1 MYCAVHSMGLMGIDG
16 YPVTVEASLERGMPS
31 FDLVGLPD
39 AAVRESKDRVRAVVV
54 ALCQSFPTARLI
66 VNLAPADTR
75 KTGSVYDLPILVAIL
90 QATGFLQAPLEE
102 AAFLGELSL
111 SGGVR
116 PVDGVLSMVLAARE
130 QGLRQVYVPAGNGA
144 EASVVKGIAV
154 YPVESARQ
162 LLEHLAGDRPIRP
175 LAPSGLEQAPPQG
188 AMPDFAEVRGQ
199 EEAKRGLEVAAAGGH
214 NLLLIGPPGTG
225 KSMLAKR
232 LPSILP
238 PLDFDEAVETTR
250 IHSIAGLLAPGTPL
264 ISQRPFR
271 SPHHTVSPAGLTGG
285 GSYPRPGEIS
295 LAHNGVLFLDEMPE
309 FEKRALEVLRQPLE
323 DGTVTIARAGYRVT
337 YPSAVMLVGAMNP
350 CPCGYYGHPTRA
362 CTCNPAKI
370 ALYLGKISGPLLDR
384 LDLHIEVPPVEYSQ
398 LADPAPAES
407 SAAIRERVLA
417 ARQRQRERMAG
428 LGISCNAR
436 IPPAKLRQLC
446 PLTGEA
452 GRLLQNAFD
461 KLGMSARSY
470 DRVLKVAR
478 TIADLDG
485 SDVIQADH
493 RAEAVQY
500 RGLDRKYWE
509 RERALM

>member
-39 AAVRESKDRVRAVVV
+39 AAVRESKDRVRAVVST
-54 ALCQSFPTARLI
+54 LCRSFPAARLI

-90 QATGFLQAPLEE
+90 SASGYLQAELGES
-102 AAFLGELSL
+102 AFLGELSL
-111 SGGVR
+111 SGMVR

-130 QGLRQVYVPAGNGA
+130 QGLRAVYLPAGNAAEGA
-144 EASVVKGIAV
+144 VVRGISV
-154 YPVESARQ
+154 YPVESAME
-162 LLEHLAGDRPIRP
+162 LLDHLTGGRPIRP
-175 LAPSGLEQAPPQG
+175 VPPSGLDTVPPQG
-188 AMPDFAEVRGQ
+188 RMPDFAEVKGQ

-238 PLDFDEAVETTR
+238 PLDFEEAVETTR
-250 IHSIAGLLAPGTPL
+250 IHSIAGMLAPGTPL

-285 GSYPRPGEIS
+285 GSNPRPGEIS

-323 DGTVTIARAGYRVT
+323 DGQVTISRAESRIT
-337 YPSAVMLVGAMNP
+337 YPSSVMLVGAMNP
-350 CPCGYYGHPTRA
+350 CPCGYYGHPTRP
-362 CTCNPAKI
+362 CTCSPAKI

-384 LDLHIEVPPVEYSQ
+384 LDLHIEVPPVDYAQ
-398 LADPAPAES
+398 LSDPAPAEA

-417 ARQRQRERMAG
+417 ARRRQKERMAQA
-428 LGISCNAR
+428 GISCNAR
-436 IPPAKLRQLC
+436 IPPALLRQFC
-446 PLTGEA
+446 PMSDGA
-452 GRLLQNAFD
+452 GRLLMNAFD
-461 KLGMSARSY
+461 RLGMSARSY
-470 DRVLKVAR
+470 DRVLKVSR

-485 SDVIQADH
+485 SEVIQADH
-493 RAEAVQY
+493 VAEAVQY